1 VTIRPTISIAVT
13 DVAGV
18 RATIVGSLPKPVQI
32 AEPEKL
38 FSPWRM
44 AGVDLQSAQDAAVVH
59 WLRVQEGAGLDVL
72 TDGEQRR
79 RHYIWGF
86 LEGLTGIDMETLG
99 RKPSRGQR
107 YRAETPV
114 ARIVGEV
121 TWRGPVF
128 AEALRFAKRH
138 TMRPVKVTLPGPMT
152 TADSVLDAIGR
163 RSDADLALLFAEL
176 LNKEAKGLAEAGAD
190 VIQFD
195 EPCFNIYVDAVR
207 DWGIGALERAMAG
220 VDARIAVHICYG
232 YGVPQVKE
240 WKSRNQDWSHYNYTL
255 PLLAKSRVDQVSIEA
270 AASGV
275 DVSVIEVLRGKDVL
289 LGVISCS
296 THEIETAE
304 LVAGRLHRALPY
316 VEPRHLFG
324 CTDCGMVPLPVDVA
338 AAKLRA
344 LGDGVRLINQ

>member
-1 VTIRPTISIAVT
+1 M
-13 DVAGV
+13 AGV

-44 AGVDLQSAQDAAVVH
+44 AGVDLPSAQDAAVVH

-163 RSDADLALLFAEL
+163 RSDTDLALLFAEL

-232 YGVPQVKE
+232 YGVPQVKQ

-289 LGVISCS
+289 LGVIDVA
-296 THEIETAE
+296 TETVE
-304 LVAGRLHRALPY
+304 TPEEVAGVIGEALRY
-316 VEPRHLFG
+316 VPRQRIVP
-324 CTDCGMVPLPVDVA
+324 CTNCGMAPMRRDIA
-338 AAKLRA
+338 AGKLMA
-344 LGDGVRLINQ
+344 LGDGARLARERFG